1 MLDRTTALH
10 SLDRDVGGSVGAKPS
25 FSFVAQ
31 AVYDTGMSSSGSTTV
46 TINPPVGGTK
56 ILGVVANPASLSSS
70 DTKIRDRLDDNYTL
84 TYVDD
89 DTASAADVTSDYSFV
104 VLHPSV
110 VPAKL
115 GTRLAGVATPVLA
128 THSQLLDEMV

>member
-1 MLDRTTALH
+1 
-10 SLDRDVGGSVGAKPS
+10 
-25 FSFVAQ
+25 
-31 AVYDTGMSSSGSTTV
+31 MSSSGSTTV

-128 THSQLLDEMV
+128 THSQLLDEMA